1 MSPAE
6 ATARL
11 KGACGAAAGR
21 SKGGKPSEIGRG
33 RLRLAR
39 YRDAVCR
46 LCRREGTKL
55 FLKGQRCLT
64 EKCAIEKRNFPP
76 GQHGKARRPKIV
88 GYGLQLRE
96 KQKVR
101 RLYGILENQFR
112 HYFEKAASSK
122 GVTGETLLMILER
135 RLDNVVYRLG
145 LATSRAEA
153 RQLVRHG
160 HILVAGRKVNIPS
173 YQVSAGQEIAVR
185 ESSRQMAAI
194 QRALDLTSSRAVPP
208 WLEFNREAMQGKVI
222 SLPKREDVNFPIQE
236 QMIVELYS
244 K

>member
-1 MSPAE
+1 M
-6 ATARL
+6 
-11 KGACGAAAGR
+11 
-21 SKGGKPSEIGRG
+21 
-33 RLRLAR
+33 AR

-64 EKCAIEKRNFPP
+64 DKCAIEKRNFAP
-76 GQHGKARRPKIV
+76 GQHGKSRKPKIV

-96 KQKVR
+96 KQKAR
-101 RLYGILENQFR
+101 RLYGIVESQFR
-112 HYFEKAASSK
+112 GYFEGAAAGK
-122 GVTGETLLMILER
+122 GITGEALLQMLER

-145 LATSRAEA
+145 LAPSRAAA

-160 HILVAGRKVNIPS
+160 HIRVADDKVTIPS
-173 YQVSAGQEIAVR
+173 YQVVPGQEIAVR
-185 ESSRQMAAI
+185 ESSRKMASME
-194 QRALDLTSSRAVPP
+194 RSLDLAGNRSVPS
-208 WLEFNREAMQGKVI
+208 WLEFDRAAMKGKVL

>member
-1 MSPAE
+1 M
-6 ATARL
+6 
-11 KGACGAAAGR
+11 
-21 SKGGKPSEIGRG
+21 
-33 RLRLAR
+33 AR
-39 YRDAVCR
+39 YREAVCR

-64 EKCAIEKRNFPP
+64 DKCAIEKRNFAP
-76 GQHGKARRPKIV
+76 GQHGKSRRPKIV

-112 HYFEKAASSK
+112 SYFEKAARMK
-122 GVTGETLLMILER
+122 GVTGENLLRMLEQ
-135 RLDNVVYRLG
+135 RLDSVAYRLG
-145 LATSRAEA
+145 LAASRADA

-160 HILVAGRKVNIPS
+160 HILVNGKKVNIPS
-173 YQVSAGQEIAVR
+173 FQVEIGQEVAVH
-185 ESSRQMAAI
+185 EKSRKQPSI
-194 QRALDLTSSRAVPP
+194 LKALDLSGNRGVPA
-208 WLEFNREAMQGKVI
+208 WLQFDRQNFTARVI
-222 SLPKREDVNFPIQE
+222 SEPKREDVNFPIQE